1 MKRPDTPALLA
12 AISFGGL
19 QLAAFLALVPLAPND
34 ALADSARLGEE
45 RAEAPLQD
53 LGGLAANAPADA
65 ATADPGPAEAAPDD
79 DAGSV
84 PAEVLRDDILLLLA
98 ELPAPQAQA
107 AVVTPPVP
115 DVAAVVVDAPVDPA
129 QADEPDMVDMIL
141 PTKAMGGY

>member
-19 QLAAFLALVPLAPND
+19 QLAVFLALVPLAPND

-65 ATADPGPAEAAPDD
+65 ATADPGPAEAAP
-79 DAGSV
+79 AAKAAKEKPPTWEKTSNT
-84 PAEVLRDDILLLLA
+84 R
-98 ELPAPQAQA
+98 APFDRRA
-107 AVVTPPVP
+107 ANS
-115 DVAAVVVDAPVDPA
+115 
-129 QADEPDMVDMIL
+129 
-141 PTKAMGGY
+141 